1 MPFIEGSARSVYA
14 YEVENLAAGADI
26 ADRAIWAAPAG
37 GAVVQKVGIVPQGSS
52 AGIDNSNTAVV
63 NVEDGSGN
71 SIVSK
76 TYDTANQP
84 PAAGVYADLGSLTAA
99 NAILTANEVV
109 RLDVTQGATAD
120 LPAFM
125 VTIEWVP
132 IKE

>member
-1 MPFIEGSARSVYA
+1 MPFIEGSARHVFA

-26 ADRAIWAAPAG
+26 ADRPIWAAPSG
-37 GAVVQKVGIVPQGSS
+37 GAVITKVGIVPQGAS
-52 AGIDNSNTAVV
+52 AGVDNANTAVV

-84 PAAGVYADLGSLTAA
+84 PASGAYGDLGSLSGTHAV
-99 NAILTANEVV
+99 LTANEVL

-120 LPAFM
+120 LPGF
-125 VTIEWVP
+125 VLLVEWLP
-132 IKE
+132 IRE